1 MMAVENLNLLAIIN
15 AVLIGVRD
23 AEVTSLTNT
32 RTKQVL
38 QAVKEIYLEV
48 CSMSSGRLKFL
59 EADGT
64 ITLAESTRSYDLE
77 DDCGDPSLNSWIL
90 DNDKEL
96 FYLASPGSLLQGV
109 WTTESIIMG
118 IPTNILFLNLV
129 IYITAGY
136 LVDWLV
142 DPYE

>member
-1 MMAVENLNLLAIIN
+1 MAKRKYDLIRRAKASKEGALVGAATYSLVILIMNLLN
-15 AVLIGVRD
+15 Q
-23 AEVTSLTNT
+23 TF
-32 RTKQVL
+32 
-38 QAVKEIYLEV
+38 Y
-48 CSMSSGRLKFL
+48 
-59 EADGT
+59 
-64 ITLAESTRSYDLE
+64 TL
-77 DDCGDPSLNSWIL
+77 P
-90 DNDKEL
+90 KEL